1 MNVAFLTPSA
11 DIEKSIMDEITQW
24 SDKVLSVPNPHF
36 NGLPACPYAKQAWL
50 DSKVAVIFKYEKNYQ
65 SLYNTLAQFDDNF
78 DIAILVDLSQHMEAD
93 VFHEYLDDLNTVIS
107 NGMFIDRDLW
117 VMGFHPDD
125 DESEFVEDV
134 SFEPLVDVEYAMIF
148 VQRLSKLQEAA
159 DKLDKKGY
167 YDTYGDEYDAKNIYA
182 RREQLYR
189 RLKDGNET

>member
-159 DKLDKKGY
+159 DKFDKKGY
-167 YDTYGDEYDAKNIYA
+167 YDTYGDEYDAKNSYA

>member
-148 VQRLSKLQEAA
+148 VQRLSNLQEAA

>member
-78 DIAILVDLSQHMEAD
+78 DIAILVDLSQHMKAD